1 MTEPALDAHVRL
13 DTHPTHSSA
22 VTATVTGT
30 EADRALA
37 ILLADGWEAAAENT
51 LVLVRID
58 HDEPYRAD
66 KTAGKLHEAGI
77 ATEISNRLRK
87 AILAGWTTWDN
98 HPDPWLTPS
107 EIREMCDQAQEIY
120 DDIRHGRL
128 LIHAHAHDG
137 HTTVAVG
144 TYLNTGKSVY
154 LHGENHLRQIADTF
168 DSPAQALTMFERV
181 HGDSMRPGPA
191 PLTDTE
197 RQTAEARAFLGAPDA
212 GTEPPAVQPEPAP
225 EPEVVPAYAADPSD
239 HDALLDEFLAAHGD
253 WQKWRTWSDDTTH
266 AIHESQT
273 LRIERVHEA
282 DPRETSWTVAAYET
296 PVSERMWH
304 LTATDT
310 APAPMLQALLD
321 QLGDTDTWE
330 TAIGSSITDK
340 TVTEATRPL
349 ADAGWKHTVDGRWIR
364 WETPQKD
371 AGVQFDAFAAQNP
384 GHYLPTWTLW
394 AGQNPD
400 RPTWAI
406 HASTYTPAALL
417 SHLTGELAEG
427 IGIRQTRP
435 PQAKKA
441 HYCTPALPPEAP
453 QRPPAQLRR

>member
-58 HDEPYRAD
+58 HEEPYWANE
-66 KTAGKLHEAGI
+66 TAGKLHTAGI
-77 ATEISNRLRK
+77 PTEISDRLRK
-87 AILAGWTTWDN
+87 AIHEEWTWTDY
-98 HPDPWLTPS
+98 PMPWCTRS
-107 EIREMCDQAQEIY
+107 EIREVSDQAQKIY

-144 TYLNTGKSVY
+144 TYLDTGKSVY

-197 RQTAEARAFLGAPDA
+197 RQTAQARTFLGTPDT
-212 GTEPPAVQPEPAP
+212 GPTPPTAQPEPAP
-225 EPEVVPAYAADPSD
+225 EPEVVPAYAADPGD
-239 HDALLDEFLAAHGD
+239 HDALLEEFLTAHGE
-253 WQKWRTWSDDTTH
+253 WQKWSTWSDDTTH

-273 LRIERVHEA
+273 LRIERVHQA
-282 DPRETSWTVAAYET
+282 DPGR
-296 PVSERMWH
+296 
-304 LTATDT
+304 
-310 APAPMLQALLD
+310 
-321 QLGDTDTWE
+321 
-330 TAIGSSITDK
+330 
-340 TVTEATRPL
+340 RP
-349 ADAGWKHTVDGRWIR
+349 GPWPRT
-364 WETPQKD
+364 
-371 AGVQFDAFAAQNP
+371 NP
-384 GHYLPTWTLW
+384 PCPNACGISP
-394 AGQNPD
+394 
-400 RPTWAI
+400 RPT
-406 HASTYTPAALL
+406 P
-417 SHLTGELAEG
+417 
-427 IGIRQTRP
+427 RP
-435 PQAKKA
+435 PP
-441 HYCTPALPPEAP
+441 CCGPC
-453 QRPPAQLRR
+453 